1 MKFAWH
7 GKQQLA
13 EQIKTP
19 PERDDSKHETKR
31 VDDSGEMIALRKRWS
46 RKRCKTLSAKQT
58 IIMLAD
64 AFPAEKTPAVGTSR
78 RRLA

>member
-31 VDDSGEMIALRKRWS
+31 VDDSGEMITLRKRWS
-46 RKRCKTLSAKQT
+46 RKRCKTLSAKQAVV
-58 IIMLAD
+58 MLAH
-64 AFPAEKTPAVGTSR
+64 AFPAEKAPAVGTPR